1 MATRG
6 SEELQVRVGNVVR
19 VLPSESFTVA
29 RTVAVPDVAK
39 FRELPEPSA
48 SCSVIELTGH
58 VWKSTGLLALCVAL
72 VGPLASNLC
81 RAQETSPPAPTFQA
95 SATVMIRFAQPLNLS
110 GLIGSEGFTVLSVDG
125 VSGVTYLL
133 QVTTNLTTPTTWETI
148 ATNVAVT
155 NGLIQFVDPWATDV
169 PARYYRTLMP

>member
-58 VWKSTGLLALCVAL
+58 VWKSTGLL
-72 VGPLASNLC
+72 
-81 RAQETSPPAPTFQA
+81 
-95 SATVMIRFAQPLNLS
+95 I
-110 GLIGSEGFTVLSVDG
+110 
-125 VSGVTYLL
+125 
-133 QVTTNLTTPTTWETI
+133 TP
-148 ATNVAVT
+148 
-155 NGLIQFVDPWATDV
+155 ATDAEIWV
-169 PARYYRTLMP
+169 RPGSFAVATT